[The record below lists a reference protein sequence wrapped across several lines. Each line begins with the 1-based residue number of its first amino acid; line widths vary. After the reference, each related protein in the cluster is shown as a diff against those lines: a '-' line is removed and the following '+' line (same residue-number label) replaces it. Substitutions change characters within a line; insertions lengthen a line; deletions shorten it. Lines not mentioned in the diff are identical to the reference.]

1 MVNFKAKVVK
11 IGNSYGFIMPK
22 SYVDNGLVSQDKNY
36 DVCAE
41 VVSDE

>member
-22 SYVDNGLVSQDKNY
+22 SYVDNDIIKQDIEY
-36 DVCAE
+36 SVE
-41 VVSDE
+41 VVEHDA